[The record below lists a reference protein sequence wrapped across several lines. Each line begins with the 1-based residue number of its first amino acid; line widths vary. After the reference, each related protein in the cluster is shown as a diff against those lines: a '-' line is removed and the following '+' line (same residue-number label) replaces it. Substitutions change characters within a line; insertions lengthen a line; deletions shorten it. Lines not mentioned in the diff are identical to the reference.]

1 MFRAIPYAVVDLRCF
16 NPAGPMDAEEHC
28 LIPPLDRVDLVRR
41 VRDVIMLLL
50 AGSTERD

>member
-1 MFRAIPYAVVDLRCF
+1 MCRAMPYAVVHLRCF

-41 VRDVIMLLL
+41 AKDVIVPLL
-50 AGSTERD
+50 AGSTEWD